1 MATELLIDPS
11 QYPLDQIYMTGTE
24 CGRFNPQRFE
34 FAQITNV
41 LSLDKEA
48 NLIVA
53 HRHVGDEFWA
63 RGHLPGR
70 PLFPGVLMIEC
81 MAQCAS
87 VHAHLQTPLPEGG
100 FIGFGGIDDVRF
112 REPVTP
118 GTDLLIAGSVLKAS
132 PKRSYFKWKGQ
143 MMKLDG
149 TIVAEATVTGV
160 GF

>member
-1 MATELLIDPS
+1 
-11 QYPLDQIYMTGTE
+11 
-24 CGRFNPQRFE
+24 
-34 FAQITNV
+34 
-41 LSLDKEA
+41 
-48 NLIVA
+48 
-53 HRHVGDEFWA
+53 
-63 RGHLPGR
+63 
-70 PLFPGVLMIEC
+70 MIEC